1 MRNKHHGFLHPAA
14 VFLLLTG
21 LVAFF
26 SWVGSTYGWEGVQ
39 SLLSPEGIRWRL
51 RTLQSDYLASPFLG
65 PVLLLGF
72 GVGLC
77 LHSGWWAQVR
87 SLLLCQ
93 KRPSRKERRA
103 LTASVIVAGIYAALL
118 VFLAVGPWSGMRTIT
133 GTLSHSPLADGLFPL
148 LSLGIGNMAV
158 VYAYVADYY
167 NSERDIVRGM
177 AYGFVRFSTYFVTL
191 FFVVLF
197 FTSFRYSGLASC
209 LGLSDKGV
217 DVLYVCC
224 SLLLLYDD
232 STSSLGPSA

>member
-1 MRNKHHGFLHPAA
+1 MKNSFRSPLHPAA
-14 VFLLLTG
+14 VFFLLTAC
-21 LVAFF
+21 VAFF

-51 RTLQSDYLASPFLG
+51 RTLQSDYLTSPFLG
-65 PVLLLGF
+65 PILLF

-87 SLLLCQ
+87 SLLLRQ

-103 LTASVIVAGIYAALL
+103 LSASVVVAAVYAALL
-118 VFLAVGPWSGMRTIT
+118 VFLAIEPWSGMRTIT

-158 VYAYVADYY
+158 VYAYVVDYY

-217 DVLYVCC
+217 DVLYVGC

-232 STSSLGPSA
+232 SPSSSGSSA